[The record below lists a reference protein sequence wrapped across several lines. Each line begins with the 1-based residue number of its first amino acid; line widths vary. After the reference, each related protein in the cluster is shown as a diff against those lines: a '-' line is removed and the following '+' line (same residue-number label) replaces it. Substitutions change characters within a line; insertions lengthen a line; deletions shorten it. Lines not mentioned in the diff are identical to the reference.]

1 MGEHWPHAMKVRG
14 IWPKGTRLADLPDLW
29 ADPELGPTRRAW
41 FESYIRAVGECEE
54 WMGARSTEGPGRLPY
69 GYITLG
75 GKSFSAHRVAYTF
88 HHGEDPAALQV
99 CHRCDNPP
107 CTKKAH
113 LFLGTVTDNIRDMLA
128 KGRGNP
134 PQGERMPHAVLTES
148 DVRQMRQLYATGMGV
163 RPIAHQFSVAR
174 MTAKYAIFGTTWAH
188 VDEPIPEPRAAGPF
202 GEAHENA
209 KMTDEKVQEM
219 RRLFAKEGWSKR
231 QLGREFGMDPHTV
244 RDILSGKTW
253 GHVKDEEEAG

>member
-1 MGEHWPHAMKVRG
+1 MNGRGLWPAG
-14 IWPKGTRLADLPDLW
+14 TTPDELPALFAEPSLGTRRREWLA
-29 ADPELGPTRRAW
+29 
-41 FESYIRAVGECEE
+41 SYYIPVGDCLE
-54 WMGARSTEGPGRLPY
+54 WMGGRLPFGY
-69 GYITLG
+69 GTVRIG
-75 GKSFSAHRVAYTF
+75 GRSLKAHRVAYAMY
-88 HHGEDPAALQV
+88 HGVDPGKLQV

-107 CTKKAH
+107 CGLKAH
-113 LFLGTVTDNIRDMLA
+113 LFLGTNSDNIRDMLA

-134 PQGERMPHAVLTES
+134 AQGERMPHAVLTES
-148 DVRQMRQLYATGMGV
+148 DVRQMRQLYAIGMGV
-163 RPIAHQFSVAR
+163 RPIAQQFSVAR

-209 KMTDEKVQEM
+209 KMTAEKVKKM
-219 RRLFAKEGWSKR
+219 RKMFAKGGWSKR

-253 GHVKDEEEAG
+253 GHVKDEEDAG